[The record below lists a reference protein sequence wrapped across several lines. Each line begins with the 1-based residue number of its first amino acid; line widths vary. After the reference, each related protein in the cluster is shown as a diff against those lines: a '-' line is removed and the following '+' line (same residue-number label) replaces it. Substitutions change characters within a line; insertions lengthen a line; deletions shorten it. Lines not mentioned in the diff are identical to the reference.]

1 MLGEAFQEDS
11 LTSRGTAWGVL
22 AEAASLLAS
31 WLDDPERC
39 AAMLVIGS
47 GIRSTQWL
55 WLEDDDRAMAVLR
68 CVLEQVARSRTWRLK
83 PEKARLLEERSETT
97 PRDWL
102 ENAGWRR
109 LSPLNRALGEFAH
122 VRPSSRWNAA
132 RELLASLQLDV
143 DEDTA
148 IFTARGAALDFVS
161 MLAAEEVVASMR
173 EVSAEV
179 AAAVES
185 GFGELGLLGDG
196 SAQEIEQRF
205 THIWAQRARA
215 LGTGRPWP
223 SAGVVSHAPPV

>member
-1 MLGEAFQEDS
+1 MAAHRSGSSSQDAKS
-11 LTSRGTAWGVL
+11 
-22 AEAASLLAS
+22 EAASAS
-31 WLDDPERC
+31 TPHAVPRLVSESSWNASPSISRSRSS

-122 VRPSSRWNAA
+122 VRPSRRWNAA
-132 RELLASLQLDV
+132 RALLASLQLDV

-148 IFTARGAALDFVS
+148 IFTARGAAL
-161 MLAAEEVVASMR
+161 
-173 EVSAEV
+173 
-179 AAAVES
+179 
-185 GFGELGLLGDG
+185 
-196 SAQEIEQRF
+196 
-205 THIWAQRARA
+205 
-215 LGTGRPWP
+215 
-223 SAGVVSHAPPV
+223 